1 MSENY
6 IQTTREVCDDL
17 DYVMIELAKQGRAP
31 IRAVS
36 LIERARADL
45 QAHLEEIERRTAF
58 AN

>member
-6 IQTTREVCDDL
+6 IQTTREVCNDL
-17 DYVMIELAKQGRAP
+17 DYVIELAKQGRAP